1 MTAENTQ
8 EIECLRKEIDAVDRE
23 IVGCIVRRSQ
33 LAQSVG
39 KAKGTAPVYRPER
52 EREVVERAL
61 AENRRLGGLLPD
73 SVLSTLYL
81 EIVSACRAL
90 EARPSVAYLGP
101 QGTFTEMAVL
111 KQFGSNIEARP
122 CESIDEVFH
131 SAESDRTL
139 YAVVPVENSSQ
150 GTVTRTM
157 DLLFSSPLSIIG
169 EVHIPIAH
177 NLMNFTG
184 KKEDIEVVSAHPQA
198 LAQCR
203 AWLGTHLPGVKT
215 IPAAS
220 NAEAALEASK
230 NPKMAAIAATRAAEL
245 YGLQIVSA
253 GIQDDPRNRTRF
265 LVLGHAVAAKGSA
278 GSDKTSVVFSVP
290 NRAGQL
296 FHALEPLEK
305 NGVSM
310 MRLES
315 RPARNGAWDYNFFV
329 DVEGHATDAKVA
341 QALAEM
347 KEVSSFFKVLGSY
360 PQAKDY

>member
-8 EIECLRKEIDAVDRE
+8 EIERLRKEIDAVDRE

-61 AENRRLGGLLPD
+61 VENRRLGGLLPD

-81 EIVSACRAL
+81 EIVSAWAL

-177 NLMNFTG
+177 EFHRE
-184 KKEDIEVVSAHPQA
+184 K
-198 LAQCR
+198 R
-203 AWLGTHLPGVKT
+203 
-215 IPAAS
+215 
-220 NAEAALEASK
+220 
-230 NPKMAAIAATRAAEL
+230 
-245 YGLQIVSA
+245 
-253 GIQDDPRNRTRF
+253 
-265 LVLGHAVAAKGSA
+265 GH
-278 GSDKTSVVFSVP
+278 
-290 NRAGQL
+290 
-296 FHALEPLEK
+296 
-305 NGVSM
+305 
-310 MRLES
+310 
-315 RPARNGAWDYNFFV
+315 
-329 DVEGHATDAKVA
+329 
-341 QALAEM
+341 
-347 KEVSSFFKVLGSY
+347 
-360 PQAKDY
+360 

>member
-8 EIECLRKEIDAVDRE
+8 EIERLRKEIDAVDRE

-131 SAESDRTL
+131 SAESGRTL

-169 EVHIPIAH
+169 EVNIPIAH

-215 IPAAS
+215 IPGC
-220 NAEAALEASK
+220 K
-230 NPKMAAIAATRAAEL
+230 
-245 YGLQIVSA
+245 
-253 GIQDDPRNRTRF
+253 
-265 LVLGHAVAAKGSA
+265 
-278 GSDKTSVVFSVP
+278 
-290 NRAGQL
+290 
-296 FHALEPLEK
+296 
-305 NGVSM
+305 
-310 MRLES
+310 
-315 RPARNGAWDYNFFV
+315 
-329 DVEGHATDAKVA
+329 
-341 QALAEM
+341 
-347 KEVSSFFKVLGSY
+347 
-360 PQAKDY
+360 

>member
-1 MTAENTQ
+1 M
-8 EIECLRKEIDAVDRE
+8 
-23 IVGCIVRRSQ
+23 
-33 LAQSVG
+33 
-39 KAKGTAPVYRPER
+39 
-52 EREVVERAL
+52 
-61 AENRRLGGLLPD
+61 
-73 SVLSTLYL
+73 
-81 EIVSACRAL
+81 
-90 EARPSVAYLGP
+90 
-101 QGTFTEMAVL
+101 
-111 KQFGSNIEARP
+111 
-122 CESIDEVFH
+122 
-131 SAESDRTL
+131 
-139 YAVVPVENSSQ
+139 ENSSQ

-157 DLLFSSPLSIIG
+157 DLLFFLT
-169 EVHIPIAH
+169 PIHYRGSAH
-177 NLMNFTG
+177 SDCAQPHEFHR

-230 NPKMAAIAATRAAEL
+230 KPKMAAIAATRAAEL

-347 KEVSSFFKVLGSY
+347 KEVSSFLRCSAPTRRPKIIKSGNR
-360 PQAKDY
+360 KKIREKEHE

>member
-1 MTAENTQ
+1 M
-8 EIECLRKEIDAVDRE
+8 
-23 IVGCIVRRSQ
+23 
-33 LAQSVG
+33 
-39 KAKGTAPVYRPER
+39 
-52 EREVVERAL
+52 
-61 AENRRLGGLLPD
+61 
-73 SVLSTLYL
+73 
-81 EIVSACRAL
+81 
-90 EARPSVAYLGP
+90 
-101 QGTFTEMAVL
+101 
-111 KQFGSNIEARP
+111 
-122 CESIDEVFH
+122 
-131 SAESDRTL
+131 
-139 YAVVPVENSSQ
+139 ENSSQ
-150 GTVTRTM
+150 GTVTLTM

-278 GSDKTSVVFSVP
+278 GSDKTSVVFSVH

-315 RPARNGAWDYNFFV
+315 RPARNGAWAYNFFV